1 MESNAS
7 RSEAQKIMMEHANLT
22 GLLSTEG
29 ELQDTYGR
37 RMHLPLCNFLEL
49 YHQTGYFFGFTTI
62 YAVKAVV
69 ERSVAMKKLFFVGV
83 FCFVLCGACFAEELH
98 NQIDT
103 YDVEKLEEIAASIRS
118 DTKIYWTKSF
128 TPSMITQASEQ
139 AQLDFS
145 YILIR
150 QNDELIRQNNEI
162 IRLLRKIAK

>member
-1 MESNAS
+1 
-7 RSEAQKIMMEHANLT
+7 
-22 GLLSTEG
+22 
-29 ELQDTYGR
+29 
-37 RMHLPLCNFLEL
+37 
-49 YHQTGYFFGFTTI
+49 
-62 YAVKAVV
+62 
-69 ERSVAMKKLFFVGV
+69 MKKLFLIVV
-83 FCFVLCGACFAEELH
+83 VCLVLYGTGFAEEFR

-103 YDVEKLEEIAASIRS
+103 YDIEKLEEIAASIRS

-150 QNDELIRQNNEI
+150 QNGELIRQNNEI

>member
-1 MESNAS
+1 
-7 RSEAQKIMMEHANLT
+7 
-22 GLLSTEG
+22 
-29 ELQDTYGR
+29 
-37 RMHLPLCNFLEL
+37 
-49 YHQTGYFFGFTTI
+49 
-62 YAVKAVV
+62 
-69 ERSVAMKKLFFVGV
+69 MKKIFFVGAV
-83 FCFVLCGACFAEELH
+83 CFVLYGTCFAEELR

-118 DTKIYWTKSF
+118 DTKTYWMKSF
-128 TPSMITQASEQ
+128 TPSMLTQASEQ